1 MAPSIT
7 LRSLIRRGLCTS
19 SSTALCSKCNAQI
32 ESKGETTVTNPKK
45 LVFDFKTSDDY
56 KYVKR
61 CGIRKIIESP
71 NGDMSFVLT
80 KTLKE
85 MINVIIFQNKG
96 AEERARGVK
105 VTNVAFLIP
114 PYINDYQKQII
125 MEATNDAG
133 LFFERFITDIADN
146 PYVNGTYVRKGE
158 FGILIV
164 ISAVFDVP
172 PIKEFILSG
181 DKSVSETILCG
192 LQKTRLYDLKQDPA
206 MVQKIK
212 EAVDRAMAQMS
223 SSNLKETGIKLNLPV
238 AAGQPDESTTITWS
252 ID

>member
-1 MAPSIT
+1 MAASII
-7 LRSLIRRGLCTS
+7 LRSLIRRGLCS
-19 SSTALCSKCNAQI
+19 SSSSVLCSKCNAQI
-32 ESKGETTVTNPKK
+32 GSKGETTLTNPKK
-45 LVFDFKTSDDY
+45 LVFNFKTSDD
-56 KYVKR
+56 KR
-61 CGIRKIIESP
+61 CVISKIIESP
-71 NGDMSFVLT
+71 NGDMLFVTT

-85 MINVIIFQNKG
+85 MINDIILQNKG
-96 AEERARGVK
+96 VVEKDPGVK

-114 PYINDYQKQII
+114 PYLNDYQKQII
-125 MEATNDAG
+125 MEATNDVG

-181 DKSVSETILCG
+181 DKSVSETILSG

-212 EAVDRAMAQMS
+212 EAVDRAMARMS

-238 AAGQPDESTTITWS
+238 VAGGPDESTIITWS

>member
-1 MAPSIT
+1 MAASNF
-7 LRSLIRRGLCTS
+7 LRYLIRRGLCTS
-19 SSTALCSKCNAQI
+19 SSSALCFKCNAQI
-32 ESKGETTVTNPKK
+32 ESKGETTLTNPKK
-45 LVFDFKTSDDY
+45 LVFNFKTSDD
-56 KYVKR
+56 KR
-61 CGIRKIIESP
+61 CVISKIIESP
-71 NGDMSFVLT
+71 NGDMLFVTT

-85 MINVIIFQNKG
+85 MISNIIFQNKG
-96 AEERARGVK
+96 VVEKDRGVK

-114 PYINDYQKQII
+114 PYLNDYQKQII

-181 DKSVSETILCG
+181 DKSVSETILSG

-212 EAVDRAMAQMS
+212 EAVDRAMARMS
-223 SSNLKETGIKLNLPV
+223 SSNLKETGIKINFPV

>member
-1 MAPSIT
+1 MAASII

-19 SSTALCSKCNAQI
+19 SSSALCSKCNAQI
-32 ESKGETTVTNPKK
+32 ESKGETTLTNPKK
-45 LVFDFKTSDDY
+45 LVFNFKTSDD
-56 KYVKR
+56 KR
-61 CGIRKIIESP
+61 CAISKIIESP
-71 NGDMSFVLT
+71 NGDMLFVTT

-85 MINVIIFQNKG
+85 MINLIIFHNKG
-96 AEERARGVK
+96 VVEKHQGVK

-114 PYINDYQKQII
+114 PYLNDYQKQII

-146 PYVNGTYVRKGE
+146 PYVNGTYICKGE

-164 ISAVFDVP
+164 IPAVFDDV

-181 DKSVSETILCG
+181 DKSVSETILSG

-206 MVQKIK
+206 KVQKIK
-212 EAVDRAMAQMS
+212 EAVDRAMARMS

-238 AAGQPDESTTITWS
+238 AAGRPDESTTITWS

>member
-1 MAPSIT
+1 MAASII

-19 SSTALCSKCNAQI
+19 SPAALCSKCNAQI
-32 ESKGETTVTNPKK
+32 ESKGEATLTNPKK
-45 LVFDFKTSDDY
+45 LVFNFKTSDD
-56 KYVKR
+56 KR
-61 CGIRKIIESP
+61 CTISRIIESP
-71 NGDMSFVLT
+71 NGDMLFVTT

-85 MINVIIFQNKG
+85 MISLIIFQNKG
-96 AEERARGVK
+96 VVEKDRGVK

-114 PYINDYQKQII
+114 PYLNDYQKQII
-125 MEATNDAG
+125 MEATNDA
-133 LFFERFITDIADN
+133 DVADN

-164 ISAVFDVP
+164 IPAVFNDV

-181 DKSVSETILCG
+181 DKSVSETILSG

-212 EAVDRAMAQMS
+212 EAVDRAMARMS

>member
-1 MAPSIT
+1 MAASII

-19 SSTALCSKCNAQI
+19 SSSALCSKCNAQI
-32 ESKGETTVTNPKK
+32 ESKGETTLTNPKK
-45 LVFDFKTSDDY
+45 LVFNFKTSDD
-56 KYVKR
+56 KK
-61 CGIRKIIESP
+61 CIISKIIESP
-71 NGDMSFVLT
+71 NGDMLFVTT

-85 MINVIIFQNKG
+85 MISTIIFQNKG
-96 AEERARGVK
+96 VVEKHQGVK
-105 VTNVAFLIP
+105 
-114 PYINDYQKQII
+114 KQII

-146 PYVNGTYVRKGE
+146 PYVYGTYVRKGE

-181 DKSVSETILCG
+181 DKSVSETILSG
-192 LQKTRLYDLKQDPA
+192 LQKTRLYVLKQDPA

-212 EAVDRAMAQMS
+212 EAVDRAMAQIS
-223 SSNLKETGIKLNLPV
+223 SSNLKETGIKLNLQV
-238 AAGQPDESTTITWS
+238 AAGRPDESTTITWS

>member
-1 MAPSIT
+1 MAASII
-7 LRSLIRRGLCTS
+7 LRSLIIRGLCTS
-19 SSTALCSKCNAQI
+19 SSSALCSKCNAQI
-32 ESKGETTVTNPKK
+32 ESKGGTTLTNPKK
-45 LVFDFKTSDDY
+45 LIFNFKDD
-56 KYVKR
+56 KR
-61 CGIRKIIESP
+61 CVISKIIESP
-71 NGDMSFVLT
+71 NGDMLFVT
-80 KTLKE
+80 SKTLKE
-85 MINVIIFQNKG
+85 MINDIIFQNKG
-96 AEERARGVK
+96 VVEKDRWVK

-114 PYINDYQKQII
+114 PYLNDYQKQII
-125 MEATNDAG
+125 MEATNGAG

-158 FGILIV
+158 FGILIA

-181 DKSVSETILCG
+181 DKSVSETILSG
-192 LQKTRLYDLKQDPA
+192 LQKTHLYDLKQDPA

-212 EAVDRAMAQMS
+212 EAVDRAMARMS

-238 AAGQPDESTTITWS
+238 ASGRPDESTTITWS

>member
-1 MAPSIT
+1 MAASII

-19 SSTALCSKCNAQI
+19 SSSALCSKCNAQI
-32 ESKGETTVTNPKK
+32 ESKGETTLTNPKK
-45 LVFDFKTSDDY
+45 LVFNFKTSDD
-56 KYVKR
+56 KR
-61 CGIRKIIESP
+61 CIISKIIESP
-71 NGDMSFVLT
+71 NGDMLFVTT

-85 MINVIIFQNKG
+85 MISLIIFQNKG
-96 AEERARGVK
+96 VVEKDRGVK

-114 PYINDYQKQII
+114 PYLNDYQKQII

-133 LFFERFITDIADN
+133 LFFDKFITDIADN

-164 ISAVFDVP
+164 ILPAFFNVP
-172 PIKEFILSG
+172 TKEFILSG
-181 DKSVSETILCG
+181 DKSVSETILSE
-192 LQKTRLYDLKQDPA
+192 LQKTRGYDLKQDLG

-212 EAVDRAMAQMS
+212 ETVDRAMAGMS
-223 SSNLKETGIKLNLPV
+223 SSNLKETGIKV
-238 AAGQPDESTTITWS
+238 HHRVVAGQPDESTTITWS